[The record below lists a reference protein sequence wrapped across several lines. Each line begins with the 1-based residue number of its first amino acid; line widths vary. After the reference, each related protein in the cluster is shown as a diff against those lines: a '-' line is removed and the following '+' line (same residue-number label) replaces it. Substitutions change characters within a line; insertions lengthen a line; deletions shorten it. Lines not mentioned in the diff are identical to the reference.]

1 MRGRRRGGRSTW
13 AGGERKEGK
22 ERTKPPVAPVALAET
37 VSTNTRQV
45 PQRLRTFIPRRT
57 RFVIFKAELVETPS
71 RTSASF
77 SRFSPGRIAYHF
89 VSTFSQPLF
98 CPLYCPHLLSTVT
111 LPSRI
116 FATLRRVVCLSPDAF
131 LSPPLV
137 PVNISRTLTQM
148 PSFPPF
154 EPSGILVWLVDFD
167 FYK

>member
-1 MRGRRRGGRSTW
+1 MKGRRRGGRSTW

-22 ERTKPPVAPVALAET
+22 EGTKPPVAPVALAET

-98 CPLYCPHLLSTVT
+98 PPLPPPSSSSSNFTFPFLRDVTSRRLLVS
-111 LPSRI
+111 
-116 FATLRRVVCLSPDAF
+116 RRV
-131 LSPPLV
+131 
-137 PVNISRTLTQM
+137 
-148 PSFPPF
+148 SF
-154 EPSGILVWLVDFD
+154 SSLRSH
-167 FYK
+167 